1 MRRTV
6 ALGLLAL
13 FGSWGGC
20 NPTNAKP
27 VSAGPDP
34 FDETTVATYA
44 ITIDPADW
52 NAIVMT
58 PMPGQSGDQYKRAS
72 LSWRGET
79 YESVGVKAS
88 GQNSRIPG
96 NPKPSLHL
104 DFEEFVAGRKFHRL
118 PSLKLNCQIDDP
130 AFMRER
136 LTYHLA
142 RSFGLAAPREVH
154 CRVVVNGEYKGLY
167 AAEERVTKSFVKD
180 RFGPDA
186 NQLYKFTGIDGDVK
200 DVGASPARYVT
211 RANSSI
217 PPSSMFEATV
227 DSLDVDAASV
237 MNLVLALNYDYAAA
251 SAAFDVEAFLREIAV
266 ETVTGEEDAYLA
278 GPDENGAVW
287 SNNFYFYK
295 NPNTGKFTIIPWD
308 RNEGWWR
315 LPADASITQ
324 AFDKHVLT
332 RTLILALPENLDRFR
347 ALLRDLLEGPGAAA
361 ALEAEFDR
369 IYAQI
374 KDVLLEEPFANRVTG
389 KRPSDY
395 PQWLGEAQG
404 LRDYIRQRNDGVRRQ
419 LP

>member
-6 ALGLLAL
+6 ALGFLAL

-20 NPTNAKP
+20 NPTRAKP
-27 VSAGPDP
+27 VTAGPDP
-34 FDETTVATYA
+34 FDETVVATYEIA
-44 ITIDPADW
+44 IDPADW

-58 PMPGQSGDQYKRAS
+58 PMPGQPGDQYKRAT

-79 YESVGVKAS
+79 YENVGVKAS

-136 LTYHLA
+136 LTYNLGRA
-142 RSFGLAAPREVH
+142 FGLAAPREVH

-180 RFGPDA
+180 RFNPSA
-186 NQLYKFTGIDGDVK
+186 NQVYKFSGIDGDVY
-200 DVGASPARYVT
+200 DAGTTPARYVT
-211 RANSSI
+211 RSNSSI
-217 PPSSMFEATV
+217 PPSSMFEASV
-227 DSLDVDAASV
+227 DSLDPDAATV
-237 MNLVLALNYDYAAA
+237 MNLVLALNYDYTAA
-251 SAAFDVEAFLREIAV
+251 SAVFDVETFLREMAV
-266 ETVTGEEDAYLA
+266 ETVSGEEDAYLA

-295 NPNTGKFTIIPWD
+295 NPNTGKFTFIPWD

-315 LPADASITQ
+315 LPADASIIQ
-324 AFDKHVLT
+324 AFEKHVLT
-332 RTLILALPENLDRFR
+332 RSLILGQPQNLDRFR
-347 ALLRDLLEGPGAAA
+347 ALLRELLGGPGSAA

-369 IYAQI
+369 IHAQI
-374 KDVLLEEPFANRVTG
+374 KDQLLEEPFASRVPG
-389 KRPSDY
+389 KRPSNY
-395 PQWLGEAQG
+395 QQWQAEAQG
-404 LRDYIRQRNDGVRRQ
+404 LRDYIRLRNDGVRRQ